1 MLNHIV
7 GEFRFLKS
15 KRKTVKAL
23 KTFTV
28 VEVRGGVE
36 PP

>member
-1 MLNHIV
+1 MFSHIV
-7 GEFRFLKS
+7 GNFRFMKS
-15 KRKTVKAL
+15 IKKTVKVFD
-23 KTFTV
+23 TFTV

>member
-1 MLNHIV
+1 MMKHII
-7 GEFRFLKS
+7 GEFRFLNS
-15 KRKTVKAL
+15 KRKTAKAL
-23 KTFTV
+23 MTFTV